1 MNGIIDNSKNR
12 EKFRMSRLLRM
23 VLLFAALFSGYS
35 VMNSGV
41 VAPAPSV
48 NPQFDKA
55 VEIIKKYEG
64 LHKNHGNLVGY
75 GHKIVAGEPYKVNQ
89 TLSEAEADKLLRKDL
104 AALCEKYSSF
114 GKDSLLLAALA
125 YNCGIGVVAKSSIL
139 KKLQAGDRNIKE
151 SYLSYS
157 RSRGKT
163 LSQLQKRRTEEFEAL
178 FIP

>member
-64 LHKNHGNLVGY
+64 LHKNHGNLVG
-75 GHKIVAGEPYKVNQ
+75 
-89 TLSEAEADKLLRKDL
+89 
-104 AALCEKYSSF
+104 
-114 GKDSLLLAALA
+114 
-125 YNCGIGVVAKSSIL
+125 
-139 KKLQAGDRNIKE
+139 
-151 SYLSYS
+151 
-157 RSRGKT
+157 
-163 LSQLQKRRTEEFEAL
+163 
-178 FIP
+178 

>member
-12 EKFRMSRLLRM
+12 EKFRMSRLLRI

-35 VMNSGV
+35 NMNSGV
-41 VAPAPSV
+41 VAPPTTLS
-48 NPQFDKA
+48 PQFDKA

-75 GHKIVAGEPYKVNQ
+75 GHKILAGEPYKANQ
-89 TLSEAEADKLLRKDL
+89 TLTEAEADKLLRKDL
-104 AALCEKYSSF
+104 AALCERYKSF

-125 YNCGIGVVAKSSIL
+125 YNCGIGVVAKSSVL
-139 KKLQAGDRNIKE
+139 RKLQEGDRNIKE
-151 SYLSYS
+151 SYLSHS

-163 LSQLQKRRTEEFEAL
+163 LSQLKKRRTEEFEEL